1 MSAEDFQLI
10 DDSKIDDSII
20 KRDFIKIYHQHG
32 AEVNNENQNI
42 KFYFGENLNYIQIGN
57 SYLEI
62 DIEVKKNKPAV
73 ALEDA
78 DNIRLVN
85 NAFAYIFQEGRIST
99 SAGTEIEH
107 NKNLGN
113 VSTIMRILTQ
123 KDGDLSSYFDKTNE
137 SAGEIDNSTLKQML
151 INSHTH
157 DVNKGKIRAN
167 LPLEHI
173 FGFCKT
179 FKKITKGLGF
189 ELQLKT
195 SNEKKNILFT
205 NNAFGVNDVN
215 VTINSIYLYIPSLV
229 PSAEQQQMFNEA
241 IRENFTLSFDAWVTD
256 RKPVNTGNEYQL
268 DIGSASN
275 INIPLY
281 LIVAHQKTQRHN
293 PARPIN
299 QFNNAVFDH
308 VDVKRYF
315 VEIDGVRY
323 PKDPVE
329 TNFSDN
335 KYLDQYRDLKLFY
348 KEYNGESLLHPF
360 ISYLD
365 MKTYYPI
372 QVIDLRFQID
382 YVTPKKIRLF
392 EEYENAPE
400 NTNLYV
406 ILIKHREINMVSDG
420 NKITGIELI

>member
-62 DIEVKKNKPAV
+62 DIEIKKIDPGV
-73 ALEDA
+73 ALENA

-107 NKNLGN
+107 NKNLGY
-113 VSTIMRILTQ
+113 VSTIMRLLTQ
-123 KDGDLSSYFDKTNE
+123 KDGDLSSYFDKINE
-137 SAGEIDNSTLKQML
+137 TEGEIGKSTLKRML
-151 INSHTH
+151 INSHT
-157 DVNKGKIRAN
+157 DNNNKGKIRAN

-195 SNEKKNILFT
+195 SNEKKNILYT

-241 IRENFTLSFDAWVTD
+241 IRENFDLSFDAWVTD

-275 INIPLY
+275 TNIPLY
-281 LIVAHQKTQRHN
+281 LIVAHQKTQRDN

-329 TNFSDN
+329 TCN
-335 KYLDQYRDLKLFY
+335 KF
-348 KEYNGESLLHPF
+348 
-360 ISYLD
+360 
-365 MKTYYPI
+365 
-372 QVIDLRFQID
+372 LRQ
-382 YVTPKKIRLF
+382 
-392 EEYENAPE
+392 
-400 NTNLYV
+400 
-406 ILIKHREINMVSDG
+406 
-420 NKITGIELI
+420 

>member
-42 KFYFGENLNYIQIGN
+42 KFYFAENLNYIQLGN
-57 SYLEI
+57 AHLEI
-62 DIEVKKNKPAV
+62 DILVTK
-73 ALEDA
+73 A
-78 DNIRLVN
+78 DRTNFTNADEIRLVN
-85 NAFAYIFQEGRIST
+85 NGLAYIFQEGRLST

-113 VSTIMRILTQ
+113 VSTIMRLLTQ
-123 KDGDLSSYFDKTNE
+123 KDGDLSSYFDRIDETE
-137 SAGEIDNSTLKQML
+137 AGINNSTLKKLL
-151 INSHTH
+151 IDSHTNN
-157 DVNKGKIRAN
+157 DNKGQIRAN

-179 FKKITKGLGF
+179 FKKIKKGLGI

-195 SNEKKNILFT
+195 SNEKQNLIYTTL
-205 NNAFGVNDVN
+205 GGNDVN

-281 LIVAHQKTQRHN
+281 LIVAHQKTQREN
-293 PARPIN
+293 PARPPN

-335 KYLDQYRDLKLFY
+335 RYLDQYRDLKLFY
-348 KEYNGESLLHPF
+348 KEYNGKSLLNPL

-365 MKTYYPI
+365 MKTFYPI
-372 QVIDLRFQID
+372 QIIDLRFQID

-392 EEYENAPE
+392 DEYENAPD

-406 ILIKHREINMVSDG
+406 ILLKHREIIWFRMEI
-420 NKITGIELI
+420 K

>member
-1 MSAEDFQLI
+1 MKKFLI
-10 DDSKIDDSII
+10 DS
-20 KRDFIKIYHQHG
+20 H
-32 AEVNNENQNI
+32 
-42 KFYFGENLNYIQIGN
+42 
-57 SYLEI
+57 
-62 DIEVKKNKPAV
+62 
-73 ALEDA
+73 
-78 DNIRLVN
+78 
-85 NAFAYIFQEGRIST
+85 
-99 SAGTEIEH
+99 
-107 NKNLGN
+107 
-113 VSTIMRILTQ
+113 
-123 KDGDLSSYFDKTNE
+123 TNE
-137 SAGEIDNSTLKQML
+137 D
-151 INSHTH
+151 
-157 DVNKGKIRAN
+157 NKGRIRAN

-195 SNEKKNILFT
+195 SNEKQNILYT
-205 NNAFGVNDVN
+205 TLGGNDVN
-215 VTINSIYLYIPSLV
+215 VTINSIYLCIPSLV

-281 LIVAHQKTQRHN
+281 LIVAHQKTQRDN
-293 PARPIN
+293 PARPHN
-299 QFNNAVFDH
+299 QFNNAIFDH

-335 KYLDQYRDLKLFY
+335 KFLDQYRDLKLFY
-348 KEYNGESLLHPF
+348 KEYNGESLLHPL

-365 MKTYYPI
+365 MKTFYPI

-382 YVTPKKIRLF
+382 FVTPKKIRLF

-420 NKITGIELI
+420 NKIT